1 MTMRDTDTPTVF
13 GSGALIAMLGL
24 VVLGAALFIL
34 AGGWGEWSQAALAG
48 WLVPGLLGLLGLW
61 GTRRAML
68 ADERMFLVYVLGGLL
83 VRLICYAIYA
93 GVVLG
98 NQWLDKNGFVLGLLV
113 GVALFMVVEIAGID
127 RAARRR
133 MRKTEGVMG
142 RG

>member
-1 MTMRDTDTPTVF
+1 
-13 GSGALIAMLGL
+13 
-24 VVLGAALFIL
+24 
-34 AGGWGEWSQAALAG
+34 
-48 WLVPGLLGLLGLW
+48 
-61 GTRRAML
+61 ML
-68 ADERMFLVYVLGGLL
+68 ADERMFMVYVLGGLL

-113 GVALFMVVEIAGID
+113 GVALFMLVEIAGID

-133 MRKTEGVMG
+133 TRKTEGVMG